1 MTTQLSKLSLT
12 ILLLVMLVVSSLQL
26 QKNRIQEARPS
37 LAPPLSSIPKPL
49 INMLMLG
56 HIRLYEHFVYLWLIK
71 YLIPD
76 EGVPLEPAPIL
87 LRKSVNALKLLPPSE
102 PLYLLA
108 CYVQAFR
115 YKQAEVC
122 QEILIKG
129 MAAIPESWKIP
140 MTLGYIWAF
149 LIGDQQTGGHYY
161 AVAAEVKGAPTFLE
175 SLAKKLKSKEQIPS
189 KDIQKSFE
197 QIFGPNSNESPERK

>member
-1 MTTQLSKLSLT
+1 
-12 ILLLVMLVVSSLQL
+12 
-26 QKNRIQEARPS
+26 
-37 LAPPLSSIPKPL
+37 
-49 INMLMLG
+49 
-56 HIRLYEHFVYLWLIK
+56 
-71 YLIPD
+71 
-76 EGVPLEPAPIL
+76 
-87 LRKSVNALKLLPPSE
+87 
-102 PLYLLA
+102 
-108 CYVQAFR
+108 
-115 YKQAEVC
+115 
-122 QEILIKG
+122 
-129 MAAIPESWKIP
+129 